1 MPYSSEDIKRILS
14 ETLSPD
20 PNVRRNGKKLIESV
34 LIISRILSKRRD
46 AMPYMLFS
54 NNQPFFFAFA
64 LHVYILCVIKKKTAE
79 CTLMAATKEPSHPL
93 EVLKLVANATAP
105 QDAAVR
111 QAAAVHF
118 KNIIKKGWDV
128 NREDGNEGIVISD
141 EDRKTIKDHVVQL
154 MCTVPPQIQAQVSE
168 AINLIA
174 AIDFPGRWD
183 TLLPQLVSQ
192 FGSPDPAVV
201 NGVLQTIAGIFKRFR
216 YVARSDELYTTILY
230 SLKHVQAPLLQL
242 FTETGNAVDAY
253 ANDPAQ
259 LTPRLESL
267 CKMCHIFYSLN
278 YQDLPEFFED
288 HIKDWMAQFSKYL
301 RYKNPCVTDDDE
313 ETEPGPIDKLQAAII
328 QNLDLYASKDEECF
342 LPFLG
347 EFTQLVW
354 ALLMTVTP
362 YPKHDPLAT
371 TSIKFLSALVSKLMH
386 KNLFQEESTL
396 REIILKI
403 VIPQLMF
410 RESDEE
416 LFEDDPP
423 EFILTEVE
431 GSDSASRR
439 RCSQDLLRAMCRQ
452 FEAQTT
458 AICSEHI
465 GVMLAEYGKDPNNH
479 WKNKDAAVRFCDN
492 DLLFFLLL
500 SIFL

>member
-1 MPYSSEDIKRILS
+1 
-14 ETLSPD
+14 
-20 PNVRRNGKKLIESV
+20 
-34 LIISRILSKRRD
+34 
-46 AMPYMLFS
+46 
-54 NNQPFFFAFA
+54 
-64 LHVYILCVIKKKTAE
+64 
-79 CTLMAATKEPSHPL
+79 MAATKEPTHPL
-93 EVLKLVANATAP
+93 EVLQLVASATTEP
-105 QDAAVR
+105 AVR
-111 QAAAVHF
+111 QAGAIHF

-128 NREDGNEGIVISD
+128 NREEGNEGIVISD
-141 EDRKTIKDHVVQL
+141 ADRKTIKDHVVQL
-154 MCTVPPQIQAQVSE
+154 MCTVPPKIQAQISE

-174 AIDFPGRWD
+174 AIDYPGQWD

-216 YVARSDELYTTILY
+216 YVARSDELYGTILY
-230 SLKHVQAPLLQL
+230 SLKQVQAPLLQL
-242 FTETGNAVDAY
+242 FVQTGQAVDNY
-253 ANDPAQ
+253 ANDPNQ
-259 LTPRLESL
+259 LAPRLESL
-267 CKMCHIFYSLN
+267 SKMCHIFYSLN

-288 HIKDWMAQFSKYL
+288 HIQDWMSQFSKYL
-301 RYKNPCVTDDDE
+301 QYKNPCVTDDSE
-313 ETEPGPIDKLQAAII
+313 ETEPGPIDKLQSAII
-328 QNLDLYASKDEECF
+328 LNLDLYASKDEECF

-354 ALLMTVTP
+354 ALLMTVSP
-362 YPKHDPLAT
+362 YPKHDTLAT
-371 TSIKFLSALVSKLMH
+371 TSIKFLSSLVSKLMH

-396 REIILKI
+396 REIVLKI

-416 LFEDDPP
+416 LFEDDPS

-465 GVMLAEYGKDPNNH
+465 GVMLAEYGKDPNSQ
-479 WKNKDAAVRFCDN
+479 WKNKDAAVRSCWYCCICLISGKAP
-492 DLLFFLLL
+492 LLTMFQSFFQNINYRSTLCWVFRFARKAL
-500 SIFL
+500 SGSRKPTKV